1 LHFAIR
7 NLQSQSKMK
16 YRHLD
21 KLAKLIMDFNV
32 DVMKCVDKL
41 KQLDERTELLIHQL
55 LRVMLAAGSS
65 YRWGRRADNKRE
77 FVNRL
82 LVSQAEHE
90 ETVHWLTLVSHT
102 GLPGDWPAFIAT
114 GQKID
119 KVLTA
124 SLKRASEAEKE

>member
-1 LHFAIR
+1 
-7 NLQSQSKMK
+7 MK

-32 DVMKCVDKL
+32 DVMRAVDKL
-41 KQLDERTELLIHQL
+41 EKLDARTELMLGQL
-55 LRVMLAAGSS
+55 GRVMLAAGAS

-90 ETVHWLTLVSHT
+90 ETIHWLTMVENLS
-102 GLPGDWPAFIAT
+102 LPGDWPAYIAT
-114 GQKID
+114 GRKIEQ
-119 KVLTA
+119 VITA
-124 SLKRASEAEKE
+124 SLQRAGETERE